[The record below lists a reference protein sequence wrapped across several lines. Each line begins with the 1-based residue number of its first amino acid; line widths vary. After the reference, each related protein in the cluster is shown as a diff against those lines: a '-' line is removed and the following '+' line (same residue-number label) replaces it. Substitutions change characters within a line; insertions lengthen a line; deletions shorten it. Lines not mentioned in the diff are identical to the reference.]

1 MTNRYN
7 DDLEKLMAL
16 QFAIVELNLF
26 LDTHPDSEQ
35 ALQDYH
41 KLLEQFEAAKKM
53 YIEKYGPLVNFGY
66 GKSRFPWQWV
76 NEPWPWDM

>member
-1 MTNRYN
+1 MNPKYN
-7 DDLEKLMAL
+7 EDFEKLMAL

-35 ALQDYH
+35 ALQEYNR
-41 KLLEQFEAAKKM
+41 LLEQFEVAKKL
-53 YIEKYGPLVNFGY
+53 YIENYGPLVNFGY
-66 GKSRFPWQWV
+66 GKSKFPWQWV